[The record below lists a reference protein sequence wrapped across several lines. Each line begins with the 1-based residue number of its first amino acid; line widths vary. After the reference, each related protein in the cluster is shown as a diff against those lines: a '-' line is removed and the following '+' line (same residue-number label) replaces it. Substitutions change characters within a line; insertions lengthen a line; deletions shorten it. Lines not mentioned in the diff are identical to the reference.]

1 MAKFLN
7 NVRRMKTDAFDGY
20 GGGVIGNLPIYLDT
34 KGPSKVQFSQDLFI
48 LTPDARLPT
57 LCGP

>member
-7 NVRRMKTDAFDGY
+7 NVRRIITDAVDGY
-20 GGGVIGNLPIYLDT
+20 GGDVICNLPIYLAT
-34 KGPSKVQFSQDLFI
+34 KGPSKVVLSQDLFI